1 MRYMR
6 PLTFVLSVGLS
17 VALCQTTSQEPNA
30 EPVVRRMLTRFPN
43 GGFGYSGWDE
53 KELFRLGDASAVEVT
68 RLIDGKDVSTEEI
81 RQILRIIQFSFEAPS
96 QIKVES
102 DRQPKAASL
111 LVERLERLPA
121 SSGLAED
128 FVGTRKLLRRVSKV
142 KPK

>member
-6 PLTFVLSVGLS
+6 PLTFVLSMGLS

-43 GGFGYSGWDE
+43 WGFGYSGWDE

-68 RLIDGKDVSTEEI
+68 RLIDGKDVSTDEI

-102 DRQPKAASL
+102 DRQRQHHSL
-111 LVERLERLPA
+111 LRGWSACQRLP
-121 SSGLAED
+121 D
-128 FVGTRKLLRRVSKV
+128 
-142 KPK
+142 